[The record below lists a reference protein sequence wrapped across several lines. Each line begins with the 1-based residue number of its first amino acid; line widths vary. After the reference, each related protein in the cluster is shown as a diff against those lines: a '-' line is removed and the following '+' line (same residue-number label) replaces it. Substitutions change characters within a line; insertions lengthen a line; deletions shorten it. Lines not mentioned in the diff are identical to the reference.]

1 MTTSQDKATTDV
13 DVTTRD
19 TDTHEAGRGGFGDWF
34 DRWPELFAQ
43 RWPEAVRGI
52 PFFDE
57 MCKVEQL
64 VEDDGTMVVR
74 AELPGLDPAEDV
86 TVTVD
91 DGRLTIA
98 GRREE
103 RSEER
108 EKGAYRSEFRYGRFE
123 RTVRLPAGAR
133 VDDVTAAYTDGI
145 LEVRVPVEASSSSAT
160 TIPIA
165 RGE

>member
-1 MTTSQDKATTDV
+1 MTTSQDKAATSV

-19 TDTHEAGRGGFGDWF
+19 TDTHEVAKGGFGDWF
-34 DRWPELFAQ
+34 DRWPEMFVQ

-57 MCKVEQL
+57 MCRVEQL

-86 TVTVD
+86 TVTID
-91 DGRLTIA
+91 DGRLIVA

-108 EKGAYRSEFRYGRFE
+108 EKGSYRSEFRYGRFE
-123 RTVRLPAGAR
+123 RTVRLPTGAR
-133 VDDVTAAYTDGI
+133 VDDVTATYTDGI
-145 LEVRVPVEASSSSAT
+145 LEVRVPVEAAPSSAT
-160 TIPIA
+160 TIPITH
-165 RGE
+165 GE